1 MSDSLKDQLLKL
13 GFKPPV
19 RAPEPKG
26 RPPGKPGGGAQRH
39 GKPAGAQQHA
49 KPGAAPRRDDRPR
62 GGAKAGE
69 PDLAQAYAIRAKTE
83 REERLRAEREAQE
96 RARERK
102 ARRAK
107 LAALLE
113 GQALNDAAADVAR
126 HFPHGDRI
134 RRVYVTA
141 EQLPR
146 LNRGELG
153 VVQLDGRYLLVE
165 RSVALEAGAIAQ
177 EALVLLPDPDAPAED
192 DIPADL
198 VW

>member
-1 MSDSLKDQLLKL
+1 VSDSLKDQLLKL

-26 RPPGKPGGGAQRH
+26 RPSGKPGGGAQRQ
-39 GKPAGAQQHA
+39 GKPAGAPQHA
-49 KPGAAPRRDDRPR
+49 KSAPRREDRPR
-62 GGAKAGE
+62 GGARPAE

-83 REERLRAEREAQE
+83 REERLRAERDAQE
-96 RARERK
+96 RAREKK

-113 GQALNDAAADVAR
+113 GKALNDAAADVAR

-153 VVQLDGRYLLVE
+153 VVQLNGRYLVVE
-165 RSVALEAGAIAQ
+165 RSVALEAGAIAE